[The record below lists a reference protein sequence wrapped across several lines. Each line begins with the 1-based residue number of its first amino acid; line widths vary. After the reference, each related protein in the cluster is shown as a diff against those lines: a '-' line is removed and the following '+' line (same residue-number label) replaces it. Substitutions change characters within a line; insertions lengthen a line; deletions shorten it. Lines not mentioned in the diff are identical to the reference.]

1 MSRRSPLSPALAL
14 LTALLLVLTA
24 ASATAAPLPG
34 RQSTAHIVEGLTR
47 SGRVHGLVVGYVSP
61 AGQKVYGF
69 GQRGEG
75 RSAKAPDGR
84 TLFEIGSVTKT
95 FTGLLLAQAVLS
107 GQLHDTDPI
116 RLSLPPGTLDKD
128 SPLWWV
134 SQLDLATHSSGLPEA
149 PDNMPSND
157 PQNPMAGYSTGLL
170 LRYLAGAQRIA
181 PVGQNFYYSNVGA
194 ALSGYLLARAAGT
207 DYEKLVVD
215 RICTPLGLADT
226 RVTLSEDQRSRL
238 SRGHDAKGKVV
249 PNWEV
254 SGLEGAGALRS
265 TADDLLTYAAANLG
279 VTPTP
284 LLPAALAGP
293 SAAQACVGHPDAVH
307 RLLLERHEFWRQALR
322 APRRPFR
329 RLLCPGP
336 HVPGRPVRGGAALRH
351 RRRFRQGGLEAAGAF
366 DRKVRGVVS
375 AGAGW

>member
-149 PDNMPSND
+149 PDNMPSKD

-284 LLPAALAGP
+284 LLPAARLAHLP
-293 SAAQACVGHPDAVH
+293 RKHVSAIPTLYIGYFWNVMNFAGKPYVLHAGRSGGYFALVLMSPADLSGVVLLCDTEGDFAKEGWK
-307 RLLLERHEFWRQALR
+307 LLE
-322 APRRPFR
+322 
-329 RLLCPGP
+329 LLTGKS
-336 HVPGRPVRGGAALRH
+336 VG
-351 RRRFRQGGLEAAGAF
+351 
-366 DRKVRGVVS
+366 S
-375 AGAGW
+375 